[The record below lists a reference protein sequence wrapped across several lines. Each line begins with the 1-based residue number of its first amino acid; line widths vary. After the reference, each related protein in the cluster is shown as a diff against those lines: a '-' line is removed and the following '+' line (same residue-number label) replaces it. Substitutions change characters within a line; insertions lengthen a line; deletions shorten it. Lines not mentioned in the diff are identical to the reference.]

1 MVTFLPFSGYRPSL
15 KDGEDII
22 DRVSPPYDVI
32 DEERLKEL
40 QSKEHNITN
49 LTLRP
54 ENGRY
59 TNSRKQLDS
68 WIADG
73 SLMKD
78 EESFYLYKQK
88 FRSKGKT
95 LVRTGIV
102 GILKTETYENGNVI
116 PHEETYPG
124 VKQDRLNLL
133 RDLEAHLES
142 IFGIFEGFNKELDS
156 SIKKAAKKLYSFTD
170 GAGVEHSYYKISDKA
185 VNDAI
190 TKELKKQKMLIADGH
205 HRYETALN
213 YSIENPNSRKKG
225 YVLATL
231 VSSKDPGL
239 VIWPT
244 HRLLSLTSITEDKAV
259 EGIEDT
265 MRIKEAASA
274 DEMRKDLPEWQM
286 GLIFRSGK
294 CYLASHESAGDLL
307 WLLDTY
313 VAQELIIKRVY
324 GYDNGNVKV
333 SYDAE
338 LDSVIKKMETGK
350 YDAAVVLN
358 EPGLRTI
365 WALSS
370 IGKRMPKKTTY
381 FYPKIWSGFVIYKM

>member
-15 KDGEDII
+15 KDGEDIVG
-22 DRVSPPYDVI
+22 RVSPPYDVI
-32 DEERLKEL
+32 DEDRLKEL
-40 QSKEHNITN
+40 QSKEHNITK
-49 LTLRP
+49 LTLNP

-59 TNSRKQLDS
+59 VNSRKELNA

-73 SLMKD
+73 SLAKD
-78 EESFYLYKQK
+78 DRSFYLYRQK
-88 FRSKGKT
+88 FRSDGKT
-95 LVRTGIV
+95 LIRTGIV
-102 GILKTETYENGNVI
+102 GILRTEPYENGNVI

-133 RDLEAHLES
+133 RDMEAHLES
-142 IFGIFEGFNKELDS
+142 IFGIFEGFDKELDAA
-156 SIKKAAKKLYSFTD
+156 IKKAAKKLYSFTD
-170 GAGVEHSYYKISDKA
+170 GAGVEHSYHKISDKA
-185 VNDAI
+185 VTDAI

-213 YSIENPNSRKKG
+213 YSQENPNSRKKS

-244 HRLLSLTSITEDKAV
+244 HRLLSLTSITEDDAIKKIGKA
-259 EGIEDT
+259 
-265 MRIKEAASA
+265 MNIKELTSA
-274 DEMRKDLPEWQM
+274 DELRKELPKWQM

-294 CYLASHESAGDLL
+294 CYLASYKNDGEPL
-307 WLLDTY
+307 WSLDTY
-313 VAQELIIKRVY
+313 VAQELIIKGVY
-324 GYDNGNVKV
+324 GYNDGKVKV

-338 LDSVIKKMETGK
+338 IDSAVKKMTDGK

-358 EPGLRTI
+358 EPLLRTI
-365 WALSS
+365 WELSS
-370 IGKRMPKKTTY
+370 IGKRMPKKTTF